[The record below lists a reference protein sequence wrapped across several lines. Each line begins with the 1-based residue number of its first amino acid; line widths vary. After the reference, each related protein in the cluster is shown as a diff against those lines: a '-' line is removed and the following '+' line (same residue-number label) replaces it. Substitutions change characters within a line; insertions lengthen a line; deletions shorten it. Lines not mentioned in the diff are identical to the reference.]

1 MHFAGKIP
9 HAKIIQE
16 GTDQRTDL
24 PIISWLCYQI
34 EILFYVCQ
42 RLRRYNER
50 LTLNVIPET
59 SVAEK

>member
-1 MHFAGKIP
+1 MHCAGKIP

-24 PIISWLCYQI
+24 PFISWLCYQF

-42 RLRRYNER
+42 RLRK
-50 LTLNVIPET
+50 TFKNVMAET
-59 SVAEK
+59 SVADK